1 MLSGFA
7 DFRTGRDFAAGA
19 GALPVIPETTGRI
32 LVVLRKDQMRAGLSA
47 LSDRAGLDLS
57 RVVSTADFAA
67 EVGIASET
75 LATTPTVVFEQLSV
89 AVIRTQS

>member
-1 MLSGFA
+1 
-7 DFRTGRDFAAGA
+7 
-19 GALPVIPETTGRI
+19 
-32 LVVLRKDQMRAGLSA
+32 MRAGLSA

-57 RVVSTADFAA
+57 RVASTADFAA
-67 EVGIASET
+67 EEGITSET